1 MAAPAD
7 QVVPADQVDPA
18 GREALPGRARTCH
31 SGSTTRPCQRGGA
44 TPGGWYSMT
53 CNNVVTGASFNQTLW
68 ISGQTPSPPTPAV
81 DPRALAL
88 QAERSLQL
96 PTPAVHFNPPG
107 SSVVNLPTWLWVDD
121 AMWHP
126 YSVTASVGLVS
137 ATAVATPISVTWT
150 MGDASVVSCDGPGLP
165 FDVTRPASQQ
175 TTSCVHVYRISSA
188 GGSAPDGDPDDAAF
202 TVQATVSW
210 AVEWSAEGS
219 PGGGALPTL
228 TTSASTRLRVE
239 QVESIFGTA
248 LGPAFPQRAAL

>member
-1 MAAPAD
+1 M
-7 QVVPADQVDPA
+7 
-18 GREALPGRARTCH
+18 
-31 SGSTTRPCQRGGA
+31 
-44 TPGGWYSMT
+44 
-53 CNNVVTGASFNQTLW
+53 
-68 ISGQTPSPPTPAV
+68 
-81 DPRALAL
+81 
-88 QAERSLQL
+88 
-96 PTPAVHFNPPG
+96 
-107 SSVVNLPTWLWVDD
+107 NLPTWLWVDD

-150 MGDASVVSCDGPGLP
+150 MGDASVVSCDGPGVP

-175 TTSCVHVYRISSA
+175 TTSCVYVYRISSA

-248 LGPAFPQRAAL
+248 LGPAFPRRAAQ